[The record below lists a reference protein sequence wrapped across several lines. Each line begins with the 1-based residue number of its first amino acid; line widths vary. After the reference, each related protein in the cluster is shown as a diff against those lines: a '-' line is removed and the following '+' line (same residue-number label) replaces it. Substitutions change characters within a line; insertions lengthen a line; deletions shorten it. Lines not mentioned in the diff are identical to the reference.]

1 MGEFRCIAARPEE
14 TIVFGASRPGY
25 CSETVGAKQ
34 VQDWISA
41 MQRGGIRRVCCL
53 LPPKQLAY
61 YEVDLL
67 AEYRDAFGA
76 SNVCSA
82 EIEDYHLCDHA
93 TLENTILP
101 FLLESDRKN
110 TPVVVHCSGGSG
122 RTGHVLAAWLVRK
135 RELTVDEALAAVEA
149 TGRKPR
155 EAVDCGYAT
164 KKELRCLLA
173 GRRYS
178 NNRVKLTPKSGATYP
193 KRSTE

>member
-25 CSETVGAKQ
+25 CSETVGVKQ
-34 VQDWISA
+34 VKDWIST

-53 LPPKQLAY
+53 LPPKQLAH

-93 TLENTILP
+93 TLERHILP
-101 FLLESDRKN
+101 FLHESDQIT
-110 TPVVVHCSGGSG
+110 TPVLVHCSGGSG
-122 RTGHVLAAWLVRK
+122 RTGHVLAAWLARY
-135 RELTVDEALAAVEA
+135 RGLSVDEALATIKK
-149 TGRKPR
+149 TGRNPL
-155 EAVDCGYAT
+155 EAVQCGYAT
-164 KKELRCLLA
+164 EKELRCLLA
-173 GRRYS
+173 GGRL
-178 NNRVKLTPKSGATYP
+178 VTDI
-193 KRSTE
+193 